1 MEINSSS
8 IIREF
13 EECVKTELII
23 MIHRICE
30 NEQIDFNVIKEKY
43 LDNINLENDIPIKKK
58 RILKEPPHEKRC
70 ISYNADSERCKRS
83 KKDDTDFC
91 RRHQK
96 KQTNGTIY
104 DEKNKSEIKEI
115 QESNS
120 GDIDKHLDGNIIE
133 FDNIEYIHI
142 PSNNFIY
149 SFDKCPTHLG
159 YLDNINNKLIPL

>member
-1 MEINSSS
+1 M
-8 IIREF
+8 IRQF

-23 MIHRICE
+23 MLHRICE
-30 NEQIDFNVIKEKY
+30 NENINFDDIKQKY

-70 ISYNADSERCKRS
+70 IAYNADSERCKRS

-104 DEKNKSEIKEI
+104 DEKNKLEIKEI
-115 QESNS
+115 NQTNND
-120 GDIDKHLDGNIIE
+120 DIDKHLDGNIIE
-133 FDNIEYIHI
+133 IDNLEYIHI

-149 SFDKCPTHLG
+149 SFDKYPVHLG
-159 YLDNINNKLIPL
+159 YFDINNKKIIPL